1 MRKQKRLNIQRTVR
15 KFRVTNAVKRHSNR
29 PRLSVFRS
37 AKHIYAQVIDDNEH
51 KTLAQ
56 ASTMDKAFKSLTQY
70 GGNAAAA
77 EIIGRTVAERALA
90 AGVTSVCFDRGGHK
104 YHGRV
109 KALADAARKA
119 GLDIGAMPEESAAP
133 EPKAEKAPKV
143 KKEKAPK
150 EAKAKK

>member
-51 KTLAQ
+51 KTLAS
-56 ASTMDKAFKSLTQY
+56 ASTMDKAFKALGQY
-70 GGNAAAA
+70 GGNVAAA
-77 EIIGRTVAERALA
+77 ELVGKAVAERALA
-90 AGVTSVCFDRGGHK
+90 AGVKEVCFDRGGHK

-109 KALADAARKA
+109 KALADAARQN
-119 GLDIGAMPEESAAP
+119 GLDIGPMPEAE
-133 EPKAEKAPKV
+133 EKAPAKEAKP
-143 KKEKAPK
+143 KKEKA
-150 EAKAKK
+150 AKAPKK

>member
-51 KTLAQ
+51 KTIAS
-56 ASTMDKAFKSLTQY
+56 ASTMDKAFKSLSQY
-70 GGNAAAA
+70 GGNSAAA
-77 EIIGRTVAERALA
+77 EIIGKTVAERALA
-90 AGVTSVCFDRGGHK
+90 AGVKEVCFDRGGHK

-109 KALADAARKA
+109 KALADAARTA
-119 GLDIGAMPEESAAP
+119 GLDIGAMPEP
-133 EPKAEKAPKV
+133 EEKPAPKAKSEKAPKA

-150 EAKAKK
+150 AAKK

>member
-51 KTLAQ
+51 KTLAS
-56 ASTMDKAFKSLTQY
+56 ASTMEKEFRALGQY
-70 GGNAAAA
+70 GGNVAAA
-77 EIIGRTVAERALA
+77 EVIGKMVAERAVA
-90 AGVTSVCFDRGGHK
+90 AGVKEVCFDRGGHK

-109 KALADAARKA
+109 KALADSARQN
-119 GLDIGAMPEESAAP
+119 GLDIGAMAEEEDKP
-133 EPKAEKAPKV
+133 TPKAA

-150 EAKAKK
+150 KGAK

>member
-51 KTLAQ
+51 KTLAS
-56 ASTMDKAFKSLTQY
+56 ASTMGKSFKAQNLY
-70 GGNAAAA
+70 GGNVAAA
-77 EIIGRTVAERALA
+77 EIIGKLVAERALA
-90 AGVTSVCFDRGGHK
+90 AGVTQVCFDRGGHK

-109 KALADAARKA
+109 KALADAARQN
-119 GLDIGAMPEESAAP
+119 GLDIGAAGEEAP
-133 EPKAEKAPKV
+133 APKAEKP
-143 KKEKAPK
+143 
-150 EAKAKK
+150 AKGGKGAKK